1 MLEMTWSKR
10 RPLFSFA
17 RLACLSFAME
27 GVEMSGAWHLVDI
40 LHVDKGRGVW
50 NVALHEVRLDF

>member
-10 RPLFSFA
+10 HPLFSFA

-27 GVEMSGAWHLVDI
+27 GVEMSGDWHLVGI
-40 LHVDKGRGVW
+40 LHVSEGRGVW
-50 NVALHEVRLDF
+50 NVALHEVHLDF

>member
-1 MLEMTWSKR
+1 MTWSKR

-40 LHVDKGRGVW
+40 LRVDEGRGDR
-50 NVALHEVRLDF
+50 NVALHEVHLDF

>member
-40 LHVDKGRGVW
+40 LRVDEGRGDR
-50 NVALHEVRLDF
+50 NVALHEVHLDY